1 MDDNHDVRTPLT
13 IFAFGTG
20 ACLALGLMMQHLL
33 RVSQERNQP
42 PIVAEVNR
50 IYGARL
56 DGEAKL
62 RLLRRQEGTLA
73 ELSIS
78 PLIVGMTG
86 ELARE
91 IGHFVWRGNQD
102 HTLIGITVVCEDPL
116 GAGPQRFVIERPFMA
131 GSTPAVASP
140 RPPLHHRP
148 PAGAAGKAS
157 AINSVVTPPPVPA
170 RPATPAPAGSGPLP
184 PPTPQR

>member
-1 MDDNHDVRTPLT
+1 MDENDEVRTPLT

-50 IYGARL
+50 VYGARL

-78 PLIVGMTG
+78 PLVVGMTG
-86 ELARE
+86 DLARE
-91 IGHFVWRGNQD
+91 IGQFVWRGSPD
-102 HTLIGITVVCEDPL
+102 STLISVTVVCEDPL
-116 GAGPQRFVIERPFMA
+116 GAGAQRFVIERPFMA
-131 GSTPAVASP
+131 GSMHGASL
-140 RPPLHHRP
+140 RPTHQTKLPT
-148 PAGAAGKAS
+148 GAAGKAS
-157 AINSVVTPPPVPA
+157 ATNGVVT
-170 RPATPAPAGSGPLP
+170 RPAVPSGPAMPPPAGSGALP
-184 PPTPQR
+184 PPMPHR

>member
-1 MDDNHDVRTPLT
+1 MT

-42 PIVAEVNR
+42 PIVLEVNR

-62 RLLRRQEGTLA
+62 RLLWRQEGTLA

-78 PLIVGMTG
+78 PLVVGMTG
-86 ELARE
+86 DLARE
-91 IGHFVWRGNQD
+91 IGQFVWRGSPD
-102 HTLIGITVVCEDPL
+102 PTLISVTVVCEDPL
-116 GAGPQRFVIERPFMA
+116 GAGAQRFVIERPFMA
-131 GSTPAVASP
+131 GSMTPEASL
-140 RPPLHHRP
+140 RPTLQQKL
-148 PAGAAGKAS
+148 PAGADGKAS
-157 AINSVVTPPPVPA
+157 ATNGVVTPPRVPSG
-170 RPATPAPAGSGPLP
+170 PSMPPPAGGGALP
-184 PPTPQR
+184 PPMPHR